1 MDMDPSKMITSAFK
15 KLAAGSAKVLL
26 PNYWKASRRCD
37 TMTKMTDRKE
47 GLVTQRTRLQKL
59 IRRHNI
65 VGLDGLEFNPR
76 AIVTASVSDGN
87 GNLVV

>member
-1 MDMDPSKMITSAFK
+1 
-15 KLAAGSAKVLL
+15 
-26 PNYWKASRRCD
+26 
-37 TMTKMTDRKE
+37 MTKVTDRKE

-65 VGLDGLEFNPR
+65 VGTDGLKFNPR
-76 AIVTASVSDGN
+76 AIVTAGVSDRN

>member
-1 MDMDPSKMITSAFK
+1 
-15 KLAAGSAKVLL
+15 
-26 PNYWKASRRCD
+26 
-37 TMTKMTDRKE
+37 MTKVTDRKE

-76 AIVTASVSDGN
+76 AIVTAGVSDRN